1 MSEPIIKKIKIMVV
15 DDHPVVREGL
25 SAMLSRE
32 QDIEVVGEAQN
43 GNEAVK
49 NAEAFKPDIIL
60 MDLRMPEMDGIEAMR
75 RIKAGNPQSKFIIL
89 TTYDNDEYI
98 FKGIEAGA
106 RAYLLKDA
114 PRAELFKAIRAVN
127 RGESLIEPGIAG
139 KVLDRLVE
147 LTHQTQVPSPES
159 LSEREVEVL
168 TLIAK
173 GTSNKMI
180 AASLYI
186 GESTVK
192 THIQSIFHKLNV
204 NDRTEAVTLAIK
216 KGIVHL

>member
-1 MSEPIIKKIKIMVV
+1 MSERVPGKMKILIA

-25 SAMLSRE
+25 VTMLSRE
-32 QDIEVVGEAQN
+32 NDIEVVGEAQN
-43 GNEAVK
+43 GKVAIEKAR
-49 NAEAFKPDIIL
+49 ELKPDIVL
-60 MDLRMPEMDGIEAMR
+60 MDLRMPEVDGIEAIR
-75 RIKAGNPQSKFIIL
+75 RIKSENPQVKFIVL

-114 PRAELFKAIRAVN
+114 PRAELFKAIRAVS
-127 RGESLIEPGIAG
+127 RGESLIEPAIAG
-139 KVLDRLVE
+139 KVLDRFAE
-147 LTHQTQVPSPES
+147 LSRQTQSPEA
-159 LSEREVEVL
+159 LSERELEVL

-173 GTSNKMI
+173 GTSNKLI
-180 AASLYI
+180 ATNLNI

-204 NDRTEAVTLAIK
+204 SDRTEAVTEAIK
-216 KGIVHL
+216 KGIVRL

>member
-1 MSEPIIKKIKIMVV
+1 MSERVPGKMKILIA

-25 SAMLSRE
+25 VTMLSRE
-32 QDIEVVGEAQN
+32 NDIEVVGEAQN
-43 GNEAVK
+43 GKVAIEKAR
-49 NAEAFKPDIIL
+49 ELKPDIVL
-60 MDLRMPEMDGIEAMR
+60 MDLRMPEVDGIEAIR
-75 RIKAGNPQSKFIIL
+75 RIKSENPQVKFIVL

-114 PRAELFKAIRAVN
+114 PRAELFKAIRAVS
-127 RGESLIEPGIAG
+127 RGESLIEPAIAG
-139 KVLDRLVE
+139 KVLDRFAE
-147 LTHQTQVPSPES
+147 LSRQTQSPEA
-159 LSEREVEVL
+159 LSERELEVL

-173 GTSNKMI
+173 GTSNKLI
-180 AASLYI
+180 ATNLNI

-204 NDRTEAVTLAIK
+204 SDRTEAVTEAIK